1 MMVILFAVQNH
12 RFELLADE
20 HDEQNAVM
28 DAGLQHSMNMDR
40 QDDERHAVDRYRLL
54 NTHW

>member
-12 RFELLADE
+12 RFEPLADE

-28 DAGLQHSMNMDR
+28 DAGLQHSMNMDKMTS
-40 QDDERHAVDRYRLL
+40 DKPPIATVF
-54 NTHW
+54 